1 MIDDHANANVDA
13 NVDTNVDINSNANL
27 NVAVTGAC
35 GRMGILIIENIVRNY
50 EMRLSAAFDITN
62 VGKDAG
68 EIAHV
73 GTLDIAVSNVDDI
86 KEVLTRTNTDV
97 LIDFTIAPAT
107 VVNTPAAAEC
117 GVNLVIGT
125 TGFTGQQRDVINDA
139 ILKNNVAAVISPN
152 YSIGVNVFFRILK
165 EASRSL
171 SDYDIEIIEAH
182 HNQKKDAPSG
192 TAMKAAEII
201 NETLGNREY
210 VYGRN
215 GLAPRGKE
223 IGIHA
228 VRGGDIVGDHT
239 VLFAGNGERIEIKH
253 QAHSRQAF
261 AGGAVKAAVWVCSAE
276 SGIYTMDDILGF

>member
-1 MIDDHANANVDA
+1 MANDN
-13 NVDTNVDINSNANL
+13 I

-35 GRMGILIIENIVRNY
+35 GRMGVLIIENIVKTDN
-50 EMRLSAAFDITN
+50 MRLSAAFDIN
-62 VGKDAG
+62 NIGNDAG
-68 EIAHV
+68 EMAHV
-73 GTLDIAVSNVDDI
+73 GALGVAVSDANDI
-86 KEVLTRTNTDV
+86 KAVLADTKTDV

-107 VVNTPAAAEC
+107 VTNAPAAAEC

-125 TGFTGQQRDVINDA
+125 TGFTGQQRAVIDDA

-152 YSIGVNVFFRILK
+152 YSVGVNVFFNILK
-165 EASRSL
+165 EAARSL

-192 TAMKAAEII
+192 TAMKAADVIS
-201 NETLGNREY
+201 ETLGGKEY

-239 VLFAGNGERIEIKH
+239 VMFAGDGERIEIKH

-261 AGGAVKAAVWVCSAE
+261 AGGAVKAAAWIYNAKP
-276 SGIYTMDDILGF
+276 GIYTMDDILGF

>member
-1 MIDDHANANVDA
+1 MVNDSI
-13 NVDTNVDINSNANL
+13 

-35 GRMGILIIENIVRNY
+35 GRMGGMIIENIVKTDN
-50 EMRLSAAFDITN
+50 MQLSAAFDIN
-62 VGKDAG
+62 NIGKDAG
-68 EIAHV
+68 EMAHV
-73 GTLDIAVSNVDDI
+73 GALGVAVSDANDI
-86 KEVLTRTNTDV
+86 KEVLTKTNTDV

-107 VVNTPAAAEC
+107 VVNAPVAAEC
-117 GVNLVIGT
+117 GVNLIIGT
-125 TGFTGQQRDVINDA
+125 TGFSEQQRSAIDNA

-152 YSIGVNVFFRILK
+152 YSVGVNVFFNILK
-165 EASRSL
+165 EAARSL

-192 TAMKAAEII
+192 TAMKAADVIS
-201 NETLGNREY
+201 ETLGGKEY

-239 VLFAGNGERIEIKH
+239 VLFAGNGERVEIKH

-261 AGGAVKAAVWVCSAE
+261 AGGAVKAAAWVCGRE
-276 SGIYTMDDILGF
+276 PGIYTMDDILGF